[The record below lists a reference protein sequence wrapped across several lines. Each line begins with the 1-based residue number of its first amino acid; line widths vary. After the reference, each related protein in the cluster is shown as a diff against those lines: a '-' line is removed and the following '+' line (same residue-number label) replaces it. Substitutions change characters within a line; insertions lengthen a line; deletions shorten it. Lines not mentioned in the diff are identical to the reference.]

1 MEDDMYIHSFR
12 SFLPANNLP
21 QKDTVDWILSSH
33 LRNEVFKKSDL
44 DKVEFLRKLR
54 RFTVGDQH
62 ISRRYFESN
71 DVSEEWGKHR
81 IYRLLPETPEGASIG
96 ERNKFFAE
104 RALEILKEAYPE
116 SVPAHLVHVTC
127 TGYMSPSPPQR
138 FFGEKG
144 SNTRITHAYHMGCY
158 ASLPAIRMAAAL
170 AESEKEG
177 VDVFHTEMCSLH
189 LNSAIHTPEQMVV
202 QTLFADGHIV
212 YTVGNAK
219 EGFKLRAILERLV
232 PDSHEDMVWFPD
244 SNGMSM
250 TLSREVPL
258 KIRDMLP
265 EFLKEL
271 ASESGY
277 EAQELIKNAMF
288 AIHPGGPK
296 IIEAV
301 QKKLELREEQVSPGK
316 KILLERGNMS
326 SATLPHVWQDIW
338 ENHEEYDTVV
348 SLAFG
353 PGLTIFGAVFEVRR

>member
-1 MEDDMYIHSFR
+1 MYIHSFR
-12 SFLPANNLP
+12 SFMPLNYLP
-21 QKDTVDWILSSH
+21 QKDTIDWILGSH
-33 LRNEVFKKSDL
+33 LRNELFKEKNVDA
-44 DKVEFLRKLR
+44 DGFLRKLR
-54 RFTVGDQH
+54 RFTVGDEH

-71 DVSEEWGKHR
+71 DVSEEWNKHR
-81 IYRLLPETPEGASIG
+81 IYHLLPETPEGASIG

-104 RALEILKEAYPE
+104 RALEILKEAYPDKAP
-116 SVPAHLVHVTC
+116 SHLVHVTC

-138 FFGEKG
+138 FFAEIG

-170 AESEKEG
+170 AEREEAG
-177 VDVFHTEMCSLH
+177 VDVFHNEMCSLH
-189 LNSAIHTPEQMVV
+189 LNSGIHTPEQMVV
-202 QTLFADGHIV
+202 QTLFGDGHIV
-212 YTVGNAK
+212 YTVGKSNK
-219 EGFKLRAILERLV
+219 GFKLKAILERLI

-244 SNGMSM
+244 SSGMKM

-258 KIRDMLP
+258 KIRDNLP
-265 EFLKEL
+265 AFL
-271 ASESGY
+271 
-277 EAQELIKNAMF
+277 QELSEEAGMKTQDLLQDAMF

-316 KILLERGNMS
+316 KILHERGNMS
-326 SATLPHVWQDIW
+326 SATLPHVWQEIW
-338 ENHEEYDTVV
+338 ENHKAFNTIV